1 MPAAFDLAVITPDGA
16 SIPVRVTRKR
26 VKNLNLRVTREG
38 DVLLSI
44 PLRCPVSTAERFL
57 NRKAPWIAAR
67 VHARNRWTK
76 RQEANE
82 LARPTTIALWGENVD
97 AAQVLDLDETSLQ
110 ALSAEEFNERL
121 NHLYKAEVKRALPP
135 VNERLEAV
143 MGVHATRWSVRSMK
157 TRWGSCTPK
166 TGAIRIASGLAA
178 YPPECLEFVVA
189 HELVH
194 LLEPSHNAR
203 FHSLLDQF
211 CPENRERA
219 AQLKKQPNSQ

>member
-38 DVLLSI
+38 DVLLSM
-44 PLRCPVSTAERFL
+44 PLRCPVETAERFL

-67 VHARNRWTK
+67 VHARKK
-76 RQEANE
+76 RADGGDLGAAEH
-82 LARPTTIALWGENVD
+82 PTTIPLWGERVD
-97 AAQVLDLDETSLQ
+97 TTQALGLDEDVLR
-110 ALSAEEFNERL
+110 ALPAEEFNERL

-203 FHSLLDQF
+203 FHTLLDQF
-211 CPENRERA
+211 CPENRALA
-219 AQLKKQPNSQ
+219 AQLKKQPNTQ